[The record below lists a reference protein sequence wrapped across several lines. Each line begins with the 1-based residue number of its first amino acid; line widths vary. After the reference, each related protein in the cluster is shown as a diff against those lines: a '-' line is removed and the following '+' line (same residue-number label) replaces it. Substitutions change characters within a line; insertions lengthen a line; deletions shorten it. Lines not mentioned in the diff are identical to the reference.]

1 MSSLPESKVPYIN
14 SVGEKY
20 RIKQLLHQLPPHD
33 NEARY
38 CNGLS
43 DEEKKEL
50 RLFSSRRKR
59 EALGRGSVRT
69 LPLNMEGIACEQVGI
84 FIVNYYIVAV
94 HAPMAQGLLGM
105 GNLPYFVGWWAPLYG
120 TSSAACAGVSPRFFR
135 NPMASEHNNIF
146 LEIIKLVCPP
156 FFMPRTV
163 V

>member
-84 FIVNYYIVAV
+84 FIVNYCIVAV
-94 HAPMAQGLLGM
+94 HASTAQGVSGM
-105 GNLPYFVGWWAPLYG
+105 DNLPHFVGGESHFMGLYQPPVPG
-120 TSSAACAGVSPRFFR
+120 SALDFR
-135 NPMASEHNNIF
+135 NPLASDRDNIF
-146 LEIIKLVCPP
+146 LDIIKLVYPP
-156 FFMPRTV
+156 FFMSRTV
-163 V
+163 G